1 VILRLYS
8 QVNQLSNHTVR
19 RFLERIVLGK
29 LINMKNTIARLA
41 GMLALSLFVHS
52 TYAQFTGKLVYE
64 IDRPDTKLVMTYY
77 QKGTQGH
84 IEAYNVKMSN
94 GTADMS
100 TLHPQDTVLW
110 DFAKGTETH
119 LNYHQMRAFMT
130 KYIGKMESDAIAAH
144 GQNMSTVTVTS
155 KGSESVNGY
164 ACTHYV
170 MTMGTKIFKSTRD
183 VWITKD
189 LGPAPTVYVV
199 GSYLYFTPGFPH
211 FTDLTQ
217 AGADGVVVKAVLSG
231 AGMVSTMNL
240 ISVDKKTPSASLFQ
254 APSRYTLI
262 DETNMTI
269 PQGRKN

>member
-1 VILRLYS
+1 MKNIIPGLAGLRCAVLRCAG
-8 QVNQLSNHTVR
+8 L
-19 RFLERIVLGK
+19 IVLV
-29 LINMKNTIARLA
+29 
-41 GMLALSLFVHS
+41 LSLHTAF
-52 TYAQFTGKLVYE
+52 AQFTGKLVYE
-64 IDRPDTKLVMTYY
+64 IARPDTKLVMTYY

-84 IEAYNVKMSN
+84 IEAYNVKMSSGN
-94 GTADMS
+94 ADMS

-119 LNYHQMRAFMT
+119 LNYRQMRAFMT
-130 KYIGKMESDAIAAH
+130 KYIGKMETDLMAAKGKNMGAI
-144 GQNMSTVTVTS
+144 TVTS

-170 MTMGTKIFKSTRD
+170 MATNNKMMNSTRD

-189 LGPAPTVYVV
+189 LGPAPTVYIV

-217 AGADGVVVKAVLSG
+217 AGADGVVVKAVLTG

-240 ISVDKKTPSASLFQ
+240 VSVDKKTPSASLFQ
-254 APSRYTLI
+254 VPSRYTFI
-262 DETNMTI
+262 DETNMTM
-269 PQGRKN
+269 PQGVKH